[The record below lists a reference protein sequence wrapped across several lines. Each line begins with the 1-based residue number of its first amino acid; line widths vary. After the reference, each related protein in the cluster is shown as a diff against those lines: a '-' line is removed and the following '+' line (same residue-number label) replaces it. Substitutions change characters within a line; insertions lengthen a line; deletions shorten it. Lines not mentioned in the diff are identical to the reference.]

1 MKTSEN
7 WPHFPKAFSSGLYFR
22 FVLFLYIPI
31 PIPKYSYIPQYS
43 YIFLYLFLY
52 IPIFLYSYIF
62 LYIPI
67 FLYSCIFLYS
77 GKKSSYGGKC
87 MGTIGCLS
95 MEIRDNISRLIQFI
109 YIPIYSY
116 IPIFLYIPICSF
128 IFLYIPIYS
137 YIFLHISIYSYIF
150 LHRFVLF
157 LYIPISIHIYSYIPI
172 YSYIFLFIFIYSY
185 IFLYTWSS
193 NDWSFQ
199 ASLLLITLQT
209 LRLLLCVLGE
219 KQEKIICRTLRHIK
233 LETCTVQH
241 FGTSN

>member
-52 IPIFLYSYIF
+52 IPIFLYS
-62 LYIPI
+62 
-67 FLYSCIFLYS
+67 CIFLYS

-95 MEIRDNISRLIQFI
+95 MEIRDNTSRLIQFI

-116 IPIFLYIPICSF
+116 IPGVQMIDHSKLHFFLLHYKHYGCCSV
-128 IFLYIPIYS
+128 YWE
-137 YIFLHISIYSYIF
+137 
-150 LHRFVLF
+150 RNRRR
-157 LYIPISIHIYSYIPI
+157 
-172 YSYIFLFIFIYSY
+172 
-185 IFLYTWSS
+185 SS
-193 NDWSFQ
+193 
-199 ASLLLITLQT
+199 
-209 LRLLLCVLGE
+209 V
-219 KQEKIICRTLRHIK
+219 
-233 LETCTVQH
+233 VH